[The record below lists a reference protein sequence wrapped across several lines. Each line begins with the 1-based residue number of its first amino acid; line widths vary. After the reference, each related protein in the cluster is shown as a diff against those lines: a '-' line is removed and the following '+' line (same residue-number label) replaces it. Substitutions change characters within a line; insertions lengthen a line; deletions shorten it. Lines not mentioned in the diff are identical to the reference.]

1 MSWEL
6 AADSSGASW
15 TWASVRT
22 LTPRSWAADSPGSA
36 EPSDP
41 SAVICGARM
50 LPSSS
55 CSVSAPLTAPN
66 SREVSGSNA
75 TVPTST
81 AGWGGVTDRS
91 SSGPSSNSG
100 SGGCTGPGHHICTEP
115 GRELDS
121 PGDPESVSLGGG
133 TDTNST
139 AASWGTRQAS
149 PSRDRASPE
158 RPSLVSWPRS
168 SMPRSGGRL
177 ASWSSSRSWSWSAI
191 HLLHGAAA
199 RTPRDGDQHGQGQ
212 RDVQGDLPGQQSW
225 LMPVQLE
232 LTGWAGRDGGMIG

>member
-1 MSWEL
+1 
-6 AADSSGASW
+6 
-15 TWASVRT
+15 
-22 LTPRSWAADSPGSA
+22 
-36 EPSDP
+36 
-41 SAVICGARM
+41 M

-66 SREVSGSNA
+66 SREDSGSNA

-115 GRELDS
+115 GRELAS
-121 PGDPESVSLGGG
+121 PRVTETVSLGGVS
-133 TDTNST
+133 DTNAT
-139 AASWGTRQAS
+139 AAARGTRQAS
-149 PSRDRASPE
+149 PSRGRATPE
-158 RPSLVSWPRS
+158 RPALGSWSRS
-168 SMPRSGGRL
+168 SMPRSGGRP
-177 ASWSSSRSWSWSAI
+177 ASWSWSRSWSWSAI

-232 LTGWAGRDGGMIG
+232 LTGCAGRDGETLGPVVDEDRSEERRVGKEGGAWWGEGAEGIERR